1 VQFDGRVTLWP
12 LILKTAHPLAPG
24 LVKVAVRPESW
35 QIGAAVGLEGTLRKI
50 SYLGN
55 AYEYSFDTAIGPVF
69 VLSNDLARPLAAGAE
84 TTLSLG
90 LHGVSVVPG
99 SA

>member
-1 VQFDGRVTLWP
+1 MLPMRLADLM
-12 LILKTAHPLAPG
+12 AAPG
-24 LVKVAVRPESW
+24 LGIR
-35 QIGAAVGLEGTLRKI
+35 
-50 SYLGN
+50 
-55 AYEYSFDTAIGPVF
+55 
-69 VLSNDLARPLAAGAE
+69 VLHGDEHDLARPLAAGAE